1 MKSTANEII
10 RKWYSVPRPVT
21 DREVIDELVNLRRKQ
36 KKGNLDDNQEQLVS
50 ELSRNG
56 MFSCKQ

>member
-50 ELSRNG
+50 ELSHNG